1 MVYICPRPAVPPTE
15 EVAERQESRA
25 PRPASSFTEPARWTR
40 AAMDRLCLDD
50 AKTDQGRRRSKRSEA
65 APCSPIKSPEARF
78 CQPTAAW
85 KNKLDDENGLYRIGA
100 SHCLPVCLPFS
111 LRVTTVLTGFHCM
124 ECAASHQQVP
134 RKKTRLVREPG
145 SLPHSRPKDRPR
157 LQSRGVAD
165 LRHLSRPRRSGST
178 PPGPDGLLCRSS
190 AQITSKRART
200 RGTKQA
206 KPFLSPLEDQLL
218 PPLTLPSI
226 VVKHPLV
233 VSPRVVVG
241 STDSPYGS
249 PSAGRWLRL
258 LYSFACCT

>member
-1 MVYICPRPAVPPTE
+1 MVYICPRRAAPPAE
-15 EVAERQESRA
+15 EVDERQESRV
-25 PRPASSFTEPARWTR
+25 PRPASSFTEPSRWTR
-40 AAMDRLCLDD
+40 AAMDRLCLGD
-50 AKTDQGRRRSKRSEA
+50 AKTDQGRRSKRAEA
-65 APCSPIKSPEARF
+65 APCSPITEARF

-100 SHCLPVCLPFS
+100 SHCLPLCLPFS
-111 LRVTTVLTGFHCM
+111 LRVTTVLTGSHCM

-134 RKKTRLVREPG
+134 RKKTRLVREPD

-165 LRHLSRPRRSGST
+165 LRHMSRPRRSGST
-178 PPGPDGLLCRSS
+178 PPGADGPDGLLCRSR

-206 KPFLSPLEDQLL
+206 KLLLSPLGDQLL
-218 PPLTLPSI
+218 PPLTLPS
-226 VVKHPLV
+226 VAVKHPLV
-233 VSPRVVVG
+233 VSSRGAVG

-249 PSAGRWLRL
+249 PSAGIRLSL
-258 LYSFACCT
+258 LYGLA